1 MKITGVIV
9 EYNPFHNGHQYHLQ
23 KARELT
29 GADFIVAI
37 MSGDFVQRGTPAVT
51 DKYTRAHMAL
61 LNGADVVY
69 ELPSVYATASA
80 ETFAYGAVSHL
91 NALENIDFL
100 CFGCESLDFS
110 LMNNVAKI
118 LVEEPEEYRVLLRKK
133 LAEGFSY
140 PIARKTS
147 LLPLLPDYPQ
157 KELLSF
163 LESSNNILGIEYMKA
178 LYRMHSSIKPFLL
191 KREGALYQ
199 AEELPFTSFFP
210 SATALR
216 KTYRETS
223 SLADFQNYV
232 PQNVLSL
239 LAESENRCFPMD
251 IDDFSDLLYYKLQ
264 FSSLED
270 LLTYADITPDLA
282 KRIFNKKNEFK
293 LISTFSYLIKT
304 KQNTF
309 TRIQRVLLHILLNI
323 KKEVPL
329 PSYLRLLGFRKSAT
343 KIIDSS
349 LSAVPIIT
357 KVADYPDL
365 LKQDLACT
373 NLYNYMVYKKFNYTI
388 ANDFIHPLVIL

>member
-91 NALENIDFL
+91 NALGNIDFL

-251 IDDFSDLLYYKLQ
+251 IDDF
-264 FSSLED
+264 
-270 LLTYADITPDLA
+270 
-282 KRIFNKKNEFK
+282 
-293 LISTFSYLIKT
+293 
-304 KQNTF
+304 
-309 TRIQRVLLHILLNI
+309 
-323 KKEVPL
+323 
-329 PSYLRLLGFRKSAT
+329 
-343 KIIDSS
+343 
-349 LSAVPIIT
+349 
-357 KVADYPDL
+357 
-365 LKQDLACT
+365 
-373 NLYNYMVYKKFNYTI
+373 
-388 ANDFIHPLVIL
+388 